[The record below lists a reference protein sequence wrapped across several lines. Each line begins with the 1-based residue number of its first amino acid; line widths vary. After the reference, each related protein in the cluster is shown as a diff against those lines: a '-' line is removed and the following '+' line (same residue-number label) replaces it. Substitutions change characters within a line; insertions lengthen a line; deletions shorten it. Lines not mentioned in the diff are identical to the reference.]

1 MLRRVGLFLH
11 DCRATVSIDYGLLA
25 LMLVALLVLPFVS
38 IESFVEDTFTAIHT
52 ALRGE
57 E

>member
-11 DCRATVSIDYGLLA
+11 DRRATVSIDYGLLA
-25 LMLVALLVLPFVS
+25 LMLVAVLVLPFVS
-38 IESFVEDTFTAIHT
+38 IESFVKETFTAIHT